1 MIDLHQWSLL
11 AGGIGL
17 FLLGMGLMTDGLRQ
31 AAGAAL
37 KDILTRSTRTRV
49 RALASGFAA
58 TALVQS
64 SSAVTVAAI
73 GFVNAGLLALGPV
86 LWVLFGSN
94 VGTTVTGWLVA
105 VLGLKIKIDALALPL
120 LAAGMLLRLTGPGTR
135 RGGWG
140 LALAGFGVLFLGIA
154 MLRDG
159 FGEVA
164 AQVQLPQ
171 GGGLA
176 GIAALIGV
184 GIVLTVLMQ
193 SSSAAMALVLT
204 AAQGGLMD
212 LPAAAAVVVGTNIG
226 TTVTA
231 VIAAIGATS
240 NARRAAA
247 AHVLFN
253 VIAAVAALA
262 ALPLLL
268 AVTRQLA
275 GLLGDDGNIATA
287 LALFHTLFNVLGVLL
302 MWPLADRLG
311 EFLLRRF
318 RTAEEDAARPRY
330 LDAATAQ
337 VPALGVEALSRE
349 VSRFGSIAVC
359 AAADLA
365 GPATAQAD
373 ALARAQLT
381 LGALDAAI
389 DEFVV
394 RLNRSGMAPETA
406 RRLAA
411 VLRRNAY
418 FGSVAEQLEAL
429 AVPALEPAAL
439 AQAALDEHGAM
450 RREGAV
456 LLRQLDPQEAERDAA
471 GDAERAAADAAAT
484 DRQVTTW
491 DERYGRAKASLLD
504 AAAAGHL
511 MPDAAE
517 SLLRSNSA
525 LRRAVQQAHKAH
537 IAHRSQQAKPSE
549 GPSQVALA
557 GAAAGAAEP
566 RS

>member
-1 MIDLHQWSLL
+1 MIDLHHWSLL
-11 AGGIGL
+11 AGGVGL

-31 AAGAAL
+31 AAGTAL
-37 KDILTRSTRTRV
+37 KDILARSTRTRA

-64 SSAVTVAAI
+64 SSAVTVVAI

-105 VLGLKIKIDALALPL
+105 VLGLKFNIDALAMPL
-120 LAAGMLLRLTGPGTR
+120 IAAGMLMRLTGPGTR

-154 MLRDG
+154 LLRDG
-159 FGEVA
+159 FTEVA
-164 AQVQLPQ
+164 AQVQLPR
-171 GGGLA
+171 GEGPA
-176 GIAALIGV
+176 GIAALVGV

-193 SSSAAMALVLT
+193 SSSAATALVLT

-212 LPAAAAVVVGTNIG
+212 LPSAAAVVIGSNIG
-226 TTVTA
+226 TTVAA
-231 VIAAIGATS
+231 VIAAVGATS
-240 NARRAAA
+240 HARRAAA

-253 VIAAVAALA
+253 LIAAAAALA
-262 ALPLLL
+262 LFPALL
-268 AVTRQLA
+268 ALTRRLA
-275 GLLGDDGNIATA
+275 DALGGDGQIATA

-302 MWPLADRLG
+302 MGPLANRLG

-349 VSRFGSIAVC
+349 VSRLGSIAVR
-359 AAADLA
+359 AAAELA
-365 GPATAQAD
+365 APVAVQAQTQ
-373 ALARAQLT
+373 ALARARLT

-394 RLNRSGMAPETA
+394 RLNRCGMAPETA

-418 FGSVAEQLEAL
+418 FASVAEQLEAL
-429 AVPALEPAAL
+429 AAPAVERPPGAL
-439 AQAALDEHGAM
+439 AAWDAHGAM
-450 RREGAV
+450 RREGAL
-456 LLRQLDPQEAERDAA
+456 LLRQLDPMAA
-471 GDAERAAADAAAT
+471 GTDAGRAAADAEAT
-484 DRQVTTW
+484 DRQVATW
-491 DERYGRAKASLLD
+491 DERYRRAKASLLD
-504 AAAAGHL
+504 AAAAGQL
-511 MPDAAE
+511 MPDVAE
-517 SLLRSNSA
+517 ALLRSNSA

-537 IAHRSQQAKPSE
+537 VADRSQRAKPCDS
-549 GPSQVALA
+549 PSQAVPAGSDA
-557 GAAAGAAEP
+557 GAGEP
-566 RS
+566 RA

>member
-31 AAGAAL
+31 AAGTAL
-37 KDILTRSTRTRV
+37 KDILTRSTRTRT

-105 VLGLKIKIDALALPL
+105 VLGLKVKIDALALPL
-120 LAAGMLLRLTGPGTR
+120 IAGGMLMRLTGPATR

-159 FGEVA
+159 FTEVA
-164 AQVQLPQ
+164 AQVQLPH
-171 GGGLA
+171 GEGP
-176 GIAALIGV
+176 IGV
-184 GIVLTVLMQ
+184 AAHVGLGIVLTVLMQ
-193 SSSAAMALVLT
+193 SSSAATALVLT
-204 AAQGGLMD
+204 AAQGGLLD
-212 LPAAAAVVVGTNIG
+212 LPSAAVVVIGSNIG

-231 VIAAIGATS
+231 VIAAVGATS

-253 VIAAVAALA
+253 VITAVAALA
-262 ALPLLL
+262 ALPGLL
-268 AVTRQLA
+268 ALTRYLSD
-275 GLLGDDGNIATA
+275 LLGEGGNLATA
-287 LALFHTLFNVLGVLL
+287 LALFHTVFNVVGVLL

-311 EFLLRRF
+311 AFLLRRF
-318 RTAEEDAARPRY
+318 RTAEEDEARPRY
-330 LDAATAQ
+330 LDAATAL

-349 VSRFGSIAVC
+349 VSRFGGIAVR

-365 GPATAQAD
+365 DPAAPSQTD
-373 ALARAQLT
+373 ALARAGLT

-394 RLNRSGMAPETA
+394 RLNRAGMAPETA

-411 VLRRNAY
+411 VLRRGAY
-418 FGSVAEQLEAL
+418 YASVAEQLQTL
-429 AVPALEPAAL
+429 ATPAVTGTAAGQAPLE
-439 AQAALDEHGAM
+439 EHSAM
-450 RREGAV
+450 RRDAAV
-456 LLRQLDPQEAERDAA
+456 LLRRLDPHEGRGNAEDDAVL
-471 GDAERAAADAAAT
+471 
-484 DRQVTTW
+484 DRRVATW
-491 DERYGRAKASLLD
+491 DESYRRTKAALLD
-504 AAAAGHL
+504 AAAVGHL

-525 LRRAVQQAHKAH
+525 LRRAVQQAHKALR
-537 IAHRSQQAKPSE
+537 ADGTGKSDRPDAP
-549 GPSQVALA
+549 
-557 GAAAGAAEP
+557 AAGAPPAPTASAEAV

>member
-31 AAGAAL
+31 AAGSAL
-37 KDILTRSTRTRV
+37 KDILTRSTRTRT

-105 VLGLKIKIDALALPL
+105 VLGLKFKIDALALPL
-120 LAAGMLLRLTGPGTR
+120 IAAGTLMRLTGPGTR

-159 FGEVA
+159 FAEAA

-171 GGGLA
+171 GEGLA
-176 GIAALIGV
+176 GIAALVGV

-193 SSSAAMALVLT
+193 SSSAATALVLT
-204 AAQGGLMD
+204 AAQGGLLD
-212 LPAAAAVVVGTNIG
+212 LPSAAAVVIGSNIG

-253 VIAAVAALA
+253 VITAAAALA
-262 ALPLLL
+262 VLPGLL
-268 AVTRQLA
+268 ALTRHLA
-275 GLLGDDGNIATA
+275 ALMADEGNVATA

-302 MWPLADRLG
+302 MWPLAQRLG

-318 RTAEEDAARPRY
+318 RTAEEDEARPRY

-349 VSRFGSIAVC
+349 VSRFGGIAVR
-359 AAADLA
+359 AAAQGA
-365 GPATAQAD
+365 GPAGASQAD
-373 ALARAQLT
+373 ALVRARLT
-381 LGALDAAI
+381 LGALDAAM

-394 RLNRSGMAPETA
+394 RLNRSGMAPESA

-411 VLRRNAY
+411 VLRRGAY
-418 FGSVAEQLEAL
+418 YASVAEQLETL
-429 AVPALEPAAL
+429 ATPAVVGTAAAQAPLDEQSAMRRDAAAL
-439 AQAALDEHGAM
+439 LRRLDPHDAQGDADGDAALD
-450 RREGAV
+450 
-456 LLRQLDPQEAERDAA
+456 
-471 GDAERAAADAAAT
+471 
-484 DRQVTTW
+484 RQVATW
-491 DERYGRAKASLLD
+491 DEDYRRTKAALLD

-517 SLLRSNSA
+517 ALLRSNSA
-525 LRRAVQQAHKAH
+525 LRRAVQQAHKA
-537 IAHRSQQAKPSE
+537 
-549 GPSQVALA
+549 QVAGRADRFGVAAGIAPSAAKA
-557 GAAAGAAEP
+557 GAGEP